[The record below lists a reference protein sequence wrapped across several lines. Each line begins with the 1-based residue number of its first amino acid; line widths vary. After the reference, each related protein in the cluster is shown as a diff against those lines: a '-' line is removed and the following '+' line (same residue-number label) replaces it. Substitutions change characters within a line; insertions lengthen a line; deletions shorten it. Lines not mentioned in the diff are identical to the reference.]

1 MDGASIGVNALTLNG
16 GSIAAAADGTV
27 NTVLTHD
34 AVAADATRKV
44 DGGPAPPSISVDRQ
58 PFFTA
63 EVAERIYEVDVP
75 VSMTLPAAVGGDGVL
90 SYALTPA
97 LPTGLA
103 FAPKTLG
110 LSGTPR
116 GSSHADVHADGDG
129 RRRRYRGVDVPHR
142 GCAAGG
148 VGRGRQRLGRSRGR
162 VCGDAVR
169 DRGRTGD
176 AEVVDV
182 MGGWFPRPAAE
193 PQVAFG
199 GQELRLCLAAGI
211 GRGRHAAG
219 VERGGRLA
227 AGQERVRP
235 AGRCDMSLLTL
246 SEIGSPE
253 RTRPAMSSEPG
264 EMFAESLGSLAGYE
278 QGLHQVGLD
287 HAHAADRAARS
298 EHGLR
303 MPVGFQCVS
312 AREMLT
318 RSRFETPLG

>member
-1 MDGASIGVNALTLNG
+1 MFFSYLVQAGDVDTDGASIGVNALTLNR

-34 AVAADATRKV
+34 TVAADATPKV
-44 DGGPAPPSISVDRQ
+44 DGGPAPPPMSVDRQ

-63 EVAERIYEVDVP
+63 EVAERIYEVDAP

-103 FAPKTLG
+103 FRP
-110 LSGTPR
+110 
-116 GSSHADVHADGDG
+116 GDD
-129 RRRRYRGVDVPHR
+129 R
-142 GCAAGG
+142 
-148 VGRGRQRLGRSRGR
+148 
-162 VCGDAVR
+162 AV
-169 DRGRTGD
+169 
-176 AEVVDV
+176 
-182 MGGWFPRPAAE
+182 
-193 PQVAFG
+193 
-199 GQELRLCLAAGI
+199 
-211 GRGRHAAG
+211 RHAAG
-219 VERGGRLA
+219 VGRGGRLA

-235 AGRCDMSLLTL
+235 ARRCDVCLLTP

-253 RTRPAMSSEPG
+253 WTRPAMSSEPG

-278 QGLHQVGLD
+278 QGLHQVGID

-298 EHGLR
+298 EHGPR
-303 MPVGFQCVS
+303 MPVGFQRVS

-318 RSRFETPLG
+318 RSRFEIPLGQRDAEGIPAWACGGLWVPVGATPRLQDEAGTVGTDLEMLLAAAGVRQAMLTWREGGAERQRLMFEGRT